1 MKSRIVLLV
10 AAGASFAG
18 LIAFLPAKLI
28 EGPLNAAIAPA
39 YSMTTAGT
47 IWHGNGVLRVAKTPA
62 LQFPITWRYSP
73 SALMRLRA
81 GWEINVAAP
90 SLDASLIA
98 GAGFQSLEL
107 RALTLRADL
116 TTLSALS
123 PAAQLFRP
131 AGRVQINSDSLT
143 TQYANFMR
151 LNGEAQIHLT
161 DFGLGSMAANPVG
174 TLQLKLTGKESAI
187 DFAIEKSSGAVVLD
201 GGGNTSTAPPR
212 RFTYVGHAMV
222 ATDAPEALKN
232 AFNAIGKPSP
242 DGRIR
247 IDQSIN
253 W

>member
-1 MKSRIVLLV
+1 MKPKIVLLV
-10 AAGASFAG
+10 AAGAFIVG
-18 LIAFLPAKLI
+18 LIAFLPAKII
-28 EGPLNAAIAPA
+28 ESPLNAAMAPV

-47 IWHGNGVLRVAKTPA
+47 IWHGNGVLRVAKSPV
-62 LQFPITWRYSP
+62 LQFPIAWCFSP

-81 GWEINVAAP
+81 AWKINVTAP
-90 SLDASLIA
+90 ALEATLTA

-116 TTLSALS
+116 ATLSALS

-151 LNGEAQIHLT
+151 LNGEAQIQLV
-161 DFGLGSMAANPVG
+161 DFALGSMAANPLG
-174 TLQLKLTGKESAI
+174 SAQLKLTGKESTI
-187 DFAIEKSSGAVVLD
+187 DFAIEKSSGTVVLD
-201 GGGNTSTAPPR
+201 GGGNTSTSAPR
-212 RFTYVGHAMV
+212 RFTYVGHAKV
-222 ATDAPEALKN
+222 ATDAPEAIKN
-232 AFNAIGKPSP
+232 AFDAIGKPLP

-247 IDQSIN
+247 IDQSLN